1 MSTNLVFQALAAT
14 VLGLTAWT
22 FRGLRHDADR
32 RRAAGLA
39 GLRGSAAMLLAWVL
53 LQPQFRRRETVAERP
68 LVGVL
73 VDASQSMNDGPATAP
88 RSKVAL
94 EWLDSPA
101 FRKASETCD
110 LRYCSVARELL
121 ETVPGEIAFTGT
133 ESRLNAALAEWAQR
147 WGRENP
153 AGIVLLSDGLDTD
166 GGPPVSL
173 DLPCWVLEVEAPA
186 TTAAAAARV
195 TVWQVEPPRR
205 PMAGAETSVRVVL
218 QGWGVD
224 GKDIPVELWSE
235 DRKLAEKRVRF
246 SRRGEVAEAL
256 LPLKP
261 ERPGSHAYEIRITD
275 PAADPA
281 ARAQPFVVAVRQEGR
296 SVLLLE
302 NTLGFEGKFLRR
314 TLTTDRNVRL
324 DSYARWQ
331 DGRWASLGNGSGTAK
346 DTLDLSAAALA
357 SRAAV
362 ILADV
367 SSDALNP
374 AQWQA
379 LADYAG
385 NGGGLAVLGGPNLL
399 GSPLAA
405 ASLGRILPVP
415 TPAPHRDGRFGVR
428 LTDAGLRHPVFGPL
442 FEAVK
447 DFPALQGANSATGV
461 AGNAQVL
468 MEAIADGQARPL
480 VVVKQQGAGRVAV
493 VLSDTLWRWR
503 VAAPGWSGKL
513 SPYDTFWGQLLD
525 WLAPDQEGLQSG
537 GRLEL
542 TSERSF
548 YRQGDMAAV
557 QAEWIGKG
565 EAPFKSLSLNVRD
578 PSGSNKPLALQAA
591 VWRNPD
597 GRRVN
602 GFRSEIKVDA
612 TGVYAVEAQAA
623 WNGGEARANT
633 RIAVAASPEERR
645 GEAPDAGLLHD
656 IARHSG
662 GAYYAHGEGNQWL
675 NGLPKPRRL
684 TERVVLTDIWNHPL
698 VATLLLGCLCGEWWL
713 RRRKGLA

>member
-1 MSTNLVFQALAAT
+1 M
-14 VLGLTAWT
+14 
-22 FRGLRHDADR
+22 
-32 RRAAGLA
+32 
-39 GLRGSAAMLLAWVL
+39 
-53 LQPQFRRRETVAERP
+53 RP

-73 VDASQSMNDGPATAP
+73 VDASQSMNDGAGTAP
-88 RSKVAL
+88 RSKVAR
-94 EWLDSPA
+94 EWLDCA
-101 FRKASETCD
+101 ALRKARETCD
-110 LRYCSVARELL
+110 LRYFSFDRGLL
-121 ETVPGEIAFTGT
+121 ETVPGEITFQGT
-133 ESRLNAALAEWAQR
+133 ESRINRALDDWARR
-147 WGRENP
+147 WGREGA
-153 AGIVLLSDGLDTD
+153 AGIVLISDGLDTG

-173 DLPCWVLEVEAPA
+173 DLPCWVLEVEAPGP
-186 TTAAAAARV
+186 TAAAARV

-205 PMAGAETSVRVVL
+205 PVAGAETSVRVVL

-224 GKDIPVELWSE
+224 GRDIPVELWSE
-235 DRKLAEKRVRF
+235 GRKLAEKRVRF
-246 SRRGEVAEAL
+246 MRRGEVVEAL

-261 ERPGSHAYEIRITD
+261 ERPGSYAYELRVAD
-275 PAADPA
+275 PAADA
-281 ARAQPFVVAVRQEGR
+281 SARTQPFVVAVRQEGR

-314 TLTTDRNVRL
+314 ALTTDRNVRL

-331 DGRWASLGNGSGTAK
+331 DGRWASLGDGSGAAK
-346 DTLDLSAAALA
+346 DTLDLSAAGLA

-367 SSDALNP
+367 SPQALNP

-379 LADYAG
+379 IADYAG
-385 NGGGLAVLGGPNLL
+385 KGGGLAVLGGPNLL

-405 ASLGRILPVP
+405 ASLGRVLPVP
-415 TPAPHRDGRFGVR
+415 TPAPHRDGRFGVK

-442 FEAVK
+442 FETVK
-447 DFPALQGANSATGV
+447 DFPALQGVNSATGV
-461 AGNAQVL
+461 ATNAQVL

-513 SPYDTFWGQLLD
+513 SAYDTFWGQMLD

-537 GRLEL
+537 GRIEL
-542 TSERSF
+542 TADRPF
-548 YRQGDMAAV
+548 YRQGEMAVV

-565 EAPFKSLSLNVRD
+565 AAPFKALDVTVKT
-578 PSGSNKPLALQAA
+578 PAGSHKQLGLQAA

-597 GRRVN
+597 GRRVS
-602 GFRSEIKVDA
+602 GFRGEIEVGA
-612 TGVYAVEAQAA
+612 TGVYEVEAQAA
-623 WNGGEARANT
+623 WDGGEARANT

-645 GEAPDAGLLHD
+645 GEAPDAEFLRG
-656 IARHSG
+656 IARQSG
-662 GAYYAHGEGNQWL
+662 GACFSRGEGGKWL
-675 NGLPKPRRL
+675 EMLPKPQHRN
-684 TERVVLTDIWNHPL
+684 EREVVTDIWNHPL
-698 VATLLLGCLCGEWWL
+698 AATLLLGALCAEWWL